1 MFLAEICAL
10 LTVFISLL
18 RLLVTVVKAAFD
30 ADWKISNKERDK
42 SKKD

>member
-1 MFLAEICAL
+1 MLLAEICAL

-18 RLLVTVVKAAFD
+18 RLLVMVAKAAFD
-30 ADWKISNKERDK
+30 ADWKISNKERGK